1 MTGYLQRQDERDLV
15 EAFIDK
21 SGPTHRLRRME
32 LKVILLQGIEET
44 EDERGR
50 GNAFINIPITLR
62 RNIFGSDNR
71 YPSKLELRCHLR

>member
-1 MTGYLQRQDERDLV
+1 
-15 EAFIDK
+15 
-21 SGPTHRLRRME
+21 ME